1 MVLVK
6 EGKMN
11 QQTKTFLD
19 YAAAKKLK
27 ELAEHPVDLSKPD
40 LLTPERLTNYCAE
53 ACGYKLLYGT
63 EKVTDEVLQGLSE
76 LAEEAHAI
84 RKMEKMQDGEIVN
97 YIENHPSENR
107 PALHTA
113 VRDFFDHPRTA
124 QKAREATGLAKKEIE
139 KLKTFMAKIDA
150 EEKFDEMITIGIGGS
165 DLGPRATFHA
175 LEYLLQPGRKIHFI
189 SNVDPDDTALVL
201 KQANLKKALV
211 VVISKSGTTLE
222 TAINEDL
229 IREKFK
235 EQGID
240 PKDHFI
246 SITMPGTPMDTHD
259 RYMENFHLWDWI
271 GGRYSVTSMVGGVM
285 LSFAFGFNVFW
296 EFLRGADSM
305 DKAALNPDLKHNLPL
320 LAALLGIWNHNFL
333 GFSTVA
339 LIPYSQALLRYPAH
353 IQQVEMESNGKFI
366 DQKGDFVKFQ
376 TGPIIWGE
384 PGTNGQHSF
393 FQMLHQGTATVPV
406 MMIGFK
412 KNQYNLDIE
421 VEGTTSQEKLLS
433 NMFAQSLALAAG
445 QNSEN
450 PNKFF
455 PGNRPTNILLG
466 EQLTPFALGAL
477 LSFFE
482 NMVAFQGFIW
492 GINSFDQEGV
502 QLGKVLATKI
512 INRFAAKRKQAK
524 DGSAGHDHLFGQ
536 FSVGCDTSSAGSG
549 SSEIATAIPS
559 SPATAFEDVSPD
571 RNSARK
577 GDHGRSPY
585 PLADAYLK
593 HLDHFR

>member
-1 MVLVK
+1 MVVTNEEK
-6 EGKMN
+6 KSD
-11 QQTKTFLD
+11 QQAQTFLD

-27 ELAEHPVDLSKPD
+27 KLAEQPIDLTQPTV
-40 LLTPERLTNYCAE
+40 LTPERLKKYCAQ

-63 EKVTDEVLQGLSE
+63 EKVTDEVLQALSE
-76 LAEEAHAI
+76 LAKEAHAI
-84 RKMEKMQDGEIVN
+84 RKMQEMQDGEIVN
-97 YIENHPSENR
+97 YIENYPSENR

-124 QKAREATGLAKKEIE
+124 AKAKEAANLARQEVE
-139 KLKTFMAKIDA
+139 KLKAFMTKIDT
-150 EEKFDEMITIGIGGS
+150 ENQYNEMITIGIGGS

-175 LEYLLQPGRKIHFI
+175 LEYLIQPNRKIHFI

-201 KQANLKKALV
+201 KQSNLKKTLV

-229 IREKFK
+229 VREKFK
-235 EQGID
+235 EQGLD
-240 PKDHFI
+240 PKNHFI
-246 SITMPGTPMDTHD
+246 SITMPGTPMDNHD
-259 RYMENFHLWDWI
+259 RYLENFYLWDWI

-285 LSFAFGFNVFW
+285 LSFAFGFEIFW
-296 EFLRGADSM
+296 EFLKGANSM
-305 DKAALNPDLKHNLPL
+305 DQAALNPDLSHNLPL

-333 GFSTVA
+333 NYQTVA

-353 IQQVEMESNGKFI
+353 IQQVEMESNGKYI
-366 DQKGDFVKFQ
+366 DQKGNFVKFQ

-393 FQMLHQGTATVPV
+393 FQMLHQGTAIVPI
-406 MMIGFK
+406 MMVGFK
-412 KNQYNLDIE
+412 NNQYNLDIE
-421 VEGTTSQEKLLS
+421 VEGTKSQEKLLA
-433 NMFAQSLALAAG
+433 NMFAQSLALATG
-445 QNSEN
+445 QKSDN

-466 EQLTPFALGAL
+466 ERLMPFALGAL

-512 INRFAAKRKQAK
+512 INRFAAKRNRAK
-524 DGSAGHDHLFGQ
+524 DS
-536 FSVGCDTSSAGSG
+536 
-549 SSEIATAIPS
+549 
-559 SPATAFEDVSPD
+559 
-571 RNSARK
+571 
-577 GDHGRSPY
+577 SPY
-585 PLADAYLK
+585 PLADAYLQ
-593 HLDHFR
+593 HLDHF